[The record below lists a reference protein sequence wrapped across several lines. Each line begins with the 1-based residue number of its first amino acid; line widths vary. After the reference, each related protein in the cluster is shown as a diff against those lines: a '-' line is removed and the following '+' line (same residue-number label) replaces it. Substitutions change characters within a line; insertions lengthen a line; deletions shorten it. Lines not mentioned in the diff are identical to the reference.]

1 MKLSGSTKIVRLIG
15 YPVEHSKSPLMHNA
29 AFQSLGLD
37 FVYLLFSVK
46 LSHLKEAIMG
56 LRASNV
62 VGANVTIPYKEE
74 VMKYLDEITPEA
86 KFIGA
91 VNTIHNREGKLI
103 GYNTDGQGF
112 ITSLLTD
119 GKVKLEGQKVFLIGA
134 GGAGK
139 AVAVKLAER
148 GIERLV
154 ITDKIVKRAETLVGR
169 LRENI
174 PDCPVYTIFPDDK
187 EFAKTL
193 LESTLLVNATP
204 VGMKEGDPCVVDP
217 EYLHK
222 DLFIYD
228 VIYNRETPLIEAAKK
243 RGLKALGG
251 IGMLIHQGA
260 ASFEIWTGQKAP
272 IEVMR
277 NRILEELSNASR

>member
-1 MKLSGSTKIVRLIG
+1 MKPSGSTKIVRLIG

-37 FVYLLFSVK
+37 FVYVLLSVK
-46 LSHLKEAIMG
+46 APDLKEAVTD

-62 VGANVTIPYKEE
+62 AGANVTIPYKEE
-74 VMKYLDEITPEA
+74 VIKYLDEITPEA
-86 KFIGA
+86 MFIGA

-119 GKVKLEGQKVFLIGA
+119 GKIKLEGQRVFLIGA

-148 GIERLV
+148 GVERLV
-154 ITDKIVKRAETLVGR
+154 ITDKIGERTEALVGR

-174 PDCPVYTIFPDDK
+174 PDCPVYAVAMASK
-187 EFAKTL
+187 EFAEAIS
-193 LESTLLVNATP
+193 ESTLLINATP
-204 VGMKEGDPCVVDP
+204 VGMNEGDPCVIDP
-217 EYLHK
+217 DYLHK
-222 DLFIYD
+222 DLLIYD
-228 VIYNRETPLIEAAKK
+228 VVYNRETPLVEEARK
-243 RGLKALGG
+243 RGIKALGG

-272 IEVMR
+272 VEVMK
-277 NRILEELSNASR
+277 NKILEEL

>member
-1 MKLSGSTKIVRLIG
+1 MKPSGSTKIVRLIG

-37 FVYLLFSVK
+37 FVYVLLSVK
-46 LSHLKEAIMG
+46 APDLKEAVTG

-62 VGANVTIPYKEE
+62 AGANVTIPYKEE
-74 VMKYLDEITPEA
+74 VIKYLDEITPEA
-86 KFIGA
+86 MFIGA

-119 GKVKLEGQKVFLIGA
+119 GKIKLEGQRVFLIGA

-148 GIERLV
+148 GVERLV
-154 ITDKIVKRAETLVGR
+154 ITDKIGERTESLVSR
-169 LRENI
+169 LQENI
-174 PDCPVYTIFPDDK
+174 PDCPVYAVAMASK
-187 EFAKTL
+187 EFAEAIS
-193 LESTLLVNATP
+193 ESTLLINATP
-204 VGMKEGDPCVVDP
+204 VGMNEGDPCVIDP
-217 EYLHK
+217 DYLHK

-228 VIYNRETPLIEAAKK
+228 VVYNRETPLVGEARK
-243 RGLKALGG
+243 RGIKALGG

-272 IEVMR
+272 VEVMK
-277 NRILEELSNASR
+277 NKILEEL

>member
-1 MKLSGSTKIVRLIG
+1 MKPSGSTKIVKLIG
-15 YPVEHSKSPLMHNA
+15 YPVEHSRSPLMHNA

-46 LSHLKEAIMG
+46 PPNLKEAVTG

-148 GIERLV
+148 GVERLV
-154 ITDKIVKRAETLVGR
+154 ITDKIVERAETLVGR

-174 PDCPVYTIFPDDK
+174 PDCPVYALFPDDK

-193 LESTLLVNATP
+193 LGSTLLVNATSM
-204 VGMKEGDPCVVDP
+204 GMKKGDPCVVDP

-228 VIYNRETPLIEAAKK
+228 VVYNRETPLIEAAKK

-277 NRILEELSNASR
+277 NKILEELLGQC

>member
-1 MKLSGSTKIVRLIG
+1 MKLSGSTKIVGLIG
-15 YPVEHSKSPLMHNA
+15 YPVEHSKSPVMHNA
-29 AFQSLGLD
+29 AFDSLGLD
-37 FVYLLFSVK
+37 FMYLLFSVRPPY
-46 LSHLKEAIMG
+46 LKEAVMG
-56 LRASNV
+56 LRALNI
-62 VGANVTIPYKEE
+62 VGANITIPYKEE
-74 VMKYLDEITPEA
+74 VMKYLDDITAEA
-86 KFIGA
+86 KLIGA
-91 VNTIHNREGKLI
+91 VNTIHIQDGKLI

-119 GKVKLEGQKVFLIGA
+119 GRVKLEGQKVLLIGA

-148 GIERLV
+148 GVERLV
-154 ITDKIVKRAETLVGR
+154 ITDKIEEKAKALVGR
-169 LRENI
+169 LQENI
-174 PDCPVYTIFPDDK
+174 PDCPVYAMPPGDK

-193 LESTLLVNATP
+193 FGSTLLINATP
-204 VGMKEGDPCVVDP
+204 VGMKEGDPPIIDP

-222 DLFIYD
+222 GLFVYD

-243 RGLKALGG
+243 RGLRTLDGM
-251 IGMLIHQGA
+251 GMLIHQGA

-277 NRILEELSNASR
+277 NRILQEAGKL

>member
-1 MKLSGSTKIVRLIG
+1 MKVSGLTKIVGLIG
-15 YPVEHSKSPLMHNA
+15 YPVEHSKSPIMHNA
-29 AFQSLGLD
+29 AFEFLGLN
-37 FVYLLFSVK
+37 FVYLLFPVRPAY
-46 LSHLKEAIMG
+46 LKEAVAG
-56 LRASNV
+56 LRALSV

-74 VMKYLDEITPEA
+74 VIKYLDEITPEA

-91 VNTIHNREGKLI
+91 VNTIQNREGKLI

-119 GKVKLEGQKVFLIGA
+119 GKVKLEGQKVLLIGA

-148 GIERLV
+148 GVERLA
-154 ITDKIVKRAETLVGR
+154 ITDKIGEKAEALVGR

-174 PDCPVYTIFPDDK
+174 PDCPIYAVDMSGK
-187 EFAKTL
+187 EFEQTVS
-193 LESTLLVNATP
+193 ESTLLVNATP
-204 VGMKEGDPCVVDP
+204 VGMKEGDPCVIDP
-217 EYLHK
+217 SYLHK

-228 VIYNRETPLIEAAKK
+228 VIYNRETPLIEIAKK
-243 RGLKALGG
+243 RGLRALGG
-251 IGMLIHQGA
+251 MGMLIHQGA

-272 IEVMR
+272 VEVMR
-277 NRILEELSNASR
+277 NKMLEGL

>member
-37 FVYLLFSVK
+37 FVYHLCSVK
-46 LSHLKEAIMG
+46 PSHLKEAIIG
-56 LRASNV
+56 LKASNV

-119 GKVKLEGQKVFLIGA
+119 GKVQLEGQKVFLIGA

-148 GIERLV
+148 GVERLV
-154 ITDKIVKRAETLVGR
+154 ITDKIGERAEALVGR

-174 PDCPVYTIFPDDK
+174 PDCPIYAIFPDDK

-193 LESTLLVNATP
+193 LGSTLLVNATP
-204 VGMKEGDPCVVDP
+204 VGMKEGDLCVVDP
-217 EYLHK
+217 KYLHK

>member
-1 MKLSGSTKIVRLIG
+1 MKPSGSTKIVRLIG

-46 LSHLKEAIMG
+46 PSHLKEAIMG
-56 LRASNV
+56 LKASNV

-148 GIERLV
+148 GVERLV
-154 ITDKIVKRAETLVGR
+154 ITDKIVKRTETLVGK

-174 PDCPVYTIFPDDK
+174 PDCPVYALFPDDK

-193 LESTLLVNATP
+193 LGSTLLVNATSM
-204 VGMKEGDPCVVDP
+204 GMKKGDPCVVDP
-217 EYLHK
+217 GYLHK

-228 VIYNRETPLIEAAKK
+228 VVYNRETPLIEAAKK

-277 NRILEELSNASR
+277 NKILEELLRQC

>member
-1 MKLSGSTKIVRLIG
+1 MKPSGSTKIVKLIG
-15 YPVEHSKSPLMHNA
+15 YPVEHSRSPLMHNA

-46 LSHLKEAIMG
+46 PSHLKEAVTG

-62 VGANVTIPYKEE
+62 AGANVTIPYKEE

-86 KFIGA
+86 KLIGA

-148 GIERLV
+148 GVERLV
-154 ITDKIVKRAETLVGR
+154 ITDKIVERAEALVGR

-174 PDCPVYTIFPDDK
+174 PDCPVYAVAISSK
-187 EFAKTL
+187 EFAETIS
-193 LESTLLVNATP
+193 ESTLLVNATP

-228 VIYNRETPLIEAAKK
+228 VIYNRETPLIVAAKK

-251 IGMLIHQGA
+251 IEMLIHQGA

-272 IEVMR
+272 IEIMK
-277 NRILEELSNASR
+277 NKILEELLGQC

>member
-1 MKLSGSTKIVRLIG
+1 MKPSSSTKIVRLIG

-29 AFQSLGLD
+29 AFQFLGLD

-46 LSHLKEAIMG
+46 PSHLKEAIMG

-119 GKVKLEGQKVFLIGA
+119 GKVKLEGQKVFLLGA

-148 GIERLV
+148 GVERLV
-154 ITDKIVKRAETLVGR
+154 ITDKIVKRTETLVGK

-174 PDCPVYTIFPDDK
+174 PDCPVYAIFPDDK

-193 LESTLLVNATP
+193 LGSTLLVNATP
-204 VGMKEGDPCVVDP
+204 VGMNEGDPCVVDP

-277 NRILEELSNASR
+277 NKILEELSNASR

>member
-1 MKLSGSTKIVRLIG
+1 MKPSGSTKIVRLIG

-37 FVYLLFSVK
+37 FVYVLLSVK
-46 LSHLKEAIMG
+46 APDLKEAVTG

-62 VGANVTIPYKEE
+62 AGANVTIPHKEE
-74 VMKYLDEITPEA
+74 VIKYLDEITPEA
-86 KFIGA
+86 MFIGA

-119 GKVKLEGQKVFLIGA
+119 GKIKLEGQRVFLIGA

-148 GIERLV
+148 GVERLV
-154 ITDKIVKRAETLVGR
+154 ITDKIGERTESLVSR
-169 LRENI
+169 LQENI
-174 PDCPVYTIFPDDK
+174 PDCPVYAVAMASK
-187 EFAKTL
+187 EFAEVIS
-193 LESTLLVNATP
+193 ESTLLINATP
-204 VGMKEGDPCVVDP
+204 VGMNEGDPCVIDP
-217 EYLHK
+217 DYLHK

-228 VIYNRETPLIEAAKK
+228 VVYNRETPLVGEARK
-243 RGLKALGG
+243 RGIKALGG

-272 IEVMR
+272 VEVMK
-277 NRILEELSNASR
+277 NKILEEL

>member
-1 MKLSGSTKIVRLIG
+1 MKPSGSTKIVRLIG

-37 FVYLLFSVK
+37 FVYVLLSVK
-46 LSHLKEAIMG
+46 APDLKEAVTG

-62 VGANVTIPYKEE
+62 AGANVTIPYKEE
-74 VMKYLDEITPEA
+74 VIKYLDEITPEA
-86 KFIGA
+86 VFIGA
-91 VNTIHNREGKLI
+91 VNTIHNREGKLM

-119 GKVKLEGQKVFLIGA
+119 GKIKLEGQKVFLIGA

-148 GIERLV
+148 GVERLV
-154 ITDKIVKRAETLVGR
+154 ITDKIGERTESLVSR
-169 LRENI
+169 LQENI
-174 PDCPVYTIFPDDK
+174 PDCPVYAVPMDSK
-187 EFAKTL
+187 EFAEAIS
-193 LESTLLVNATP
+193 ESTLLINATP
-204 VGMKEGDPCVVDP
+204 VGMNEGDPCVVDP
-217 EYLHK
+217 DYLHK

-228 VIYNRETPLIEAAKK
+228 VVYNRETPLVREARK
-243 RGLKALGG
+243 RGVKALGG

-272 IEVMR
+272 VEVMK
-277 NRILEELSNASR
+277 NKILEEAGSIN

>member
-1 MKLSGSTKIVRLIG
+1 MKPSGSTKIVKLIG
-15 YPVEHSKSPLMHNA
+15 YPVEHSRSPLMHNA

-37 FVYLLFSVK
+37 FVYVLFSVK
-46 LSHLKEAIMG
+46 PPDLKEAVTG

-62 VGANVTIPYKEE
+62 AGANVTIPYKEE
-74 VMKYLDEITPEA
+74 VMKYLDEITSEA

-112 ITSLLTD
+112 ITSLLVD
-119 GKVKLEGQKVFLIGA
+119 GKIKLEGQKVFMMGA

-139 AVAVKLAER
+139 AIAVKLAER
-148 GIERLV
+148 GVERLV
-154 ITDKIVKRAETLVGR
+154 ITDKIVERAESLVGK

-174 PDCPVYTIFPDDK
+174 PDCAVYAVAMSSK
-187 EFAKTL
+187 EFVETVS
-193 LESTLLVNATP
+193 ESTLLVNATP
-204 VGMKEGDPCVVDP
+204 VGMNEGDPCLIDP
-217 EYLHK
+217 NYLHK

-228 VIYNRETPLIEAAKK
+228 VVYNRETPLIAEAKK
-243 RGLKALGG
+243 RGIKALGG
-251 IGMLIHQGA
+251 IGMLLHQGA

-272 IEVMR
+272 IEVMK
-277 NRILEELSNASR
+277 NKILEEAGSIN

>member
-1 MKLSGSTKIVRLIG
+1 MKLSGSTKIVGLIG

-29 AFQSLGLD
+29 AFESLGLD
-37 FVYLLFSVK
+37 FIYLLFSVRPPY
-46 LSHLKEAIMG
+46 LKDAVMG
-56 LRASNV
+56 LRALNV

-74 VMKYLDEITPEA
+74 VMKYLDEVTPEA
-86 KFIGA
+86 KLIGA

-112 ITSLLTD
+112 ITSLLID
-119 GKVKLEGQKVFLIGA
+119 GRVELEGQKVLLIGA

-148 GIERLV
+148 GVESLG
-154 ITDKIVKRAETLVGR
+154 ITDKIVERAEALVGR

-174 PDCPVYTIFPDDK
+174 PDCPIYAIPPGDK
-187 EFAKTL
+187 EFARTL
-193 LESTLLVNATP
+193 LGSTLLINATP
-204 VGMKEGDPCVVDP
+204 VGMKEGDPCVIDP

-222 DLFIYD
+222 GLFVYD

-243 RGLKALGG
+243 RGLKVLGG
-251 IGMLIHQGA
+251 MGMLIHQGA
-260 ASFEIWTGQKAP
+260 AAFEIWTGQKAP

-277 NRILEELSNASR
+277 NRILEEAGMKG

>member
-1 MKLSGSTKIVRLIG
+1 MKPSGSTKIVRLIG

-37 FVYLLFSVK
+37 FVYVLLSVK
-46 LSHLKEAIMG
+46 APDLKEAVTG

-62 VGANVTIPYKEE
+62 AGANVTIPYKEE

-86 KFIGA
+86 MFIGA

-119 GKVKLEGQKVFLIGA
+119 GKIKLEGQRVFLIGA

-148 GIERLV
+148 GVERLV
-154 ITDKIVKRAETLVGR
+154 ITDKIGERTESLVSR

-174 PDCPVYTIFPDDK
+174 PDCPVYAVAMASK
-187 EFAKTL
+187 EFAEAIS
-193 LESTLLVNATP
+193 ESTLLINATP
-204 VGMKEGDPCVVDP
+204 VGMNEGDPCVIDP
-217 EYLHK
+217 DYLHK

-228 VIYNRETPLIEAAKK
+228 VVYNRETPLVGEARK
-243 RGLKALGG
+243 RGIKALGG

-272 IEVMR
+272 VEVMK
-277 NRILEELSNASR
+277 NKILEEL

>member
-1 MKLSGSTKIVRLIG
+1 
-15 YPVEHSKSPLMHNA
+15 MHNA
-29 AFQSLGLD
+29 AFESLGLD
-37 FVYLLFSVK
+37 FIYLLFSVRPPY
-46 LSHLKEAIMG
+46 LKDAVMG
-56 LRASNV
+56 LRALNV

-74 VMKYLDEITPEA
+74 VMKYLDEVTPEA
-86 KFIGA
+86 KLIGA

-112 ITSLLTD
+112 ITSLLID
-119 GKVKLEGQKVFLIGA
+119 GRVELEGQKVLLIGA

-148 GIERLV
+148 GVESLG
-154 ITDKIVKRAETLVGR
+154 ITDKIVERAEALVGR

-174 PDCPVYTIFPDDK
+174 PDCPIYAIPPGDK
-187 EFAKTL
+187 EFARTL
-193 LESTLLVNATP
+193 LGSTLLINATP
-204 VGMKEGDPCVVDP
+204 VGMKEGDPCVIDP

-222 DLFIYD
+222 GLFVYD

-243 RGLKALGG
+243 RGLKVLGG
-251 IGMLIHQGA
+251 MGMLIHQGA
-260 ASFEIWTGQKAP
+260 AAFEIWTGQKAP

-277 NRILEELSNASR
+277 NRILEEAGMKG

>member
-1 MKLSGSTKIVRLIG
+1 
-15 YPVEHSKSPLMHNA
+15 MHNA
-29 AFQSLGLD
+29 AFKSLRLD
-37 FVYLLFSVK
+37 FIYLLFYVRPSY
-46 LSHLKEAIMG
+46 LKEAIMG
-56 LRASNV
+56 LRALNV

-74 VMKYLDEITPEA
+74 VIKYLDEIAPEA

-119 GKVKLEGQKVFLIGA
+119 GKIKLEGQNVLLIGA

-148 GIERLV
+148 GVERLV
-154 ITDKIVKRAETLVGR
+154 ITDKIMERADALIER

-174 PDCPVYTIFPDDK
+174 PDCAVYAIHPGDK
-187 EFAKTL
+187 EFAKTV
-193 LESTLLVNATP
+193 LESTLLINATP
-204 VGMKEGDPCVVDP
+204 VGMKEGDPCVIDP
-217 EYLHK
+217 KYLHK
-222 DLFIYD
+222 RLFIYD

-243 RGLKALGG
+243 RGLRALGG
-251 IGMLIHQGA
+251 MGMLIHQGA
-260 ASFEIWTGQKAP
+260 ASFEIWTGRKAP

-277 NRILEELSNASR
+277 KTILQEL

>member
-1 MKLSGSTKIVRLIG
+1 MKLSGSTKIVGLIG

-29 AFQSLGLD
+29 AFESLGLD
-37 FVYLLFSVK
+37 FIYLLFSVRPPY
-46 LSHLKEAIMG
+46 LKDAVMG
-56 LRASNV
+56 LRALNV

-86 KFIGA
+86 KLIGA

-112 ITSLLTD
+112 ITSLLID
-119 GKVKLEGQKVFLIGA
+119 GRVELEGQKVLLIGA

-148 GIERLV
+148 GVESLG
-154 ITDKIVKRAETLVGR
+154 ITDKIVERAEALVRR

-174 PDCPVYTIFPDDK
+174 PDCPIYAIPLGDK
-187 EFAKTL
+187 EFARTL
-193 LESTLLVNATP
+193 LGSTLLINATP
-204 VGMKEGDPCVVDP
+204 VGMKEGDPCVIDP

-222 DLFIYD
+222 DLFVYD

-243 RGLKALGG
+243 KGIRALGG
-251 IGMLIHQGA
+251 MGMLIHQGA

-272 IEVMR
+272 IEVMK
-277 NRILEELSNASR
+277 NRILEEAGMKG

>member
-1 MKLSGSTKIVRLIG
+1 MKPSGSTKIVRLIG

-37 FVYLLFSVK
+37 FVYVLLSVK
-46 LSHLKEAIMG
+46 APDLKEAVTG

-62 VGANVTIPYKEE
+62 AGANVTIPYKEE
-74 VMKYLDEITPEA
+74 VIKYLDEITPEA
-86 KFIGA
+86 VFIGA
-91 VNTIHNREGKLI
+91 VNTIHNREGKLM

-119 GKVKLEGQKVFLIGA
+119 GKIKLEGQRVFLIGA

-148 GIERLV
+148 GVERLV
-154 ITDKIVKRAETLVGR
+154 ITDKIGERTESLVSR
-169 LRENI
+169 LQENI
-174 PDCPVYTIFPDDK
+174 PDCPVYAVATDSK
-187 EFAKTL
+187 EFAEAIS
-193 LESTLLVNATP
+193 ESTLLINATP
-204 VGMKEGDPCVVDP
+204 VGMNEGDPCVIDP
-217 EYLHK
+217 DYLHK
-222 DLFIYD
+222 DIFIYD
-228 VIYNRETPLIEAAKK
+228 VVYNRETPLVGEARK
-243 RGLKALGG
+243 RGIKALGG

-272 IEVMR
+272 VEVMK
-277 NRILEELSNASR
+277 NKILEEAGSIN

>member
-1 MKLSGSTKIVRLIG
+1 MKLSGSTKIVGLIG

-29 AFQSLGLD
+29 AFKSLRLD
-37 FVYLLFSVK
+37 FIYLLFYVRPSY
-46 LSHLKEAIMG
+46 LKEAIMG
-56 LRASNV
+56 LRALNV

-74 VMKYLDEITPEA
+74 VIKYLDEIAPEA

-119 GKVKLEGQKVFLIGA
+119 GKIKLEGQNVLLIGA

-148 GIERLV
+148 GVERLV
-154 ITDKIVKRAETLVGR
+154 ITDKIMERADALIER

-174 PDCPVYTIFPDDK
+174 PDCAVYAIHPGDK
-187 EFAKTL
+187 EFAKTV
-193 LESTLLVNATP
+193 LESTLLINATP
-204 VGMKEGDPCVVDP
+204 VGMKEGDPCVIDP
-217 EYLHK
+217 KYLHK
-222 DLFIYD
+222 RLFIYD

-243 RGLKALGG
+243 RGLRALGG
-251 IGMLIHQGA
+251 MGMLIHQGA
-260 ASFEIWTGQKAP
+260 ASFEIWTGRKAP

-277 NRILEELSNASR
+277 KTILQEL

>member
-1 MKLSGSTKIVRLIG
+1 MKPSGSTKIVRLIG
-15 YPVEHSKSPLMHNA
+15 YPVEHSKSPFMHNA
-29 AFQSLGLD
+29 AFQYMGLD
-37 FVYLLFSVK
+37 FVYHLFSVK
-46 LSHLKEAIMG
+46 PSDLEEAITS
-56 LRASNV
+56 LRAPNV

-148 GIERLV
+148 GVERLV
-154 ITDKIVKRAETLVGR
+154 ITDKMVERAKTLVGK

-174 PDCPVYTIFPDDK
+174 PDCPVDTIFPDDK

-193 LESTLLVNATP
+193 LGSTLLVNATP
-204 VGMKEGDPCVVDP
+204 VGMNEGDPCVVDP

-228 VIYNRETPLIEAAKK
+228 VIYNRETPLIAAAKK

-272 IEVMR
+272 IEVMK
-277 NRILEELSNASR
+277 NRILEEMSNASR

>member
-1 MKLSGSTKIVRLIG
+1 MKPSGSTKIVKLIG
-15 YPVEHSKSPLMHNA
+15 YPVEHSRSPLMHNA

-46 LSHLKEAIMG
+46 PPDLKEAVTG

-62 VGANVTIPYKEE
+62 AGANVTIPYKEE

-86 KFIGA
+86 KLIGA

-148 GIERLV
+148 GVERLV
-154 ITDKIVKRAETLVGR
+154 ITDKIVERAETLVGR

-174 PDCPVYTIFPDDK
+174 PDCPVYALFPDDK

-193 LESTLLVNATP
+193 LGSTLLVNATSM
-204 VGMKEGDPCVVDP
+204 GMKKGDPCVVDP

-228 VIYNRETPLIEAAKK
+228 VVYNRETPLIEAAKK

-277 NRILEELSNASR
+277 NKILEELLGQC

>member
-1 MKLSGSTKIVRLIG
+1 MKPSGSTKIVRLIG

-37 FVYLLFSVK
+37 FVYVLLSVK
-46 LSHLKEAIMG
+46 APDLKEAVTG

-62 VGANVTIPYKEE
+62 AGANVTIPYKEE
-74 VMKYLDEITPEA
+74 VIKYLDEITPEA
-86 KFIGA
+86 MFIGA

-119 GKVKLEGQKVFLIGA
+119 GKIKLEGQRVFLIGA

-148 GIERLV
+148 GVERLV
-154 ITDKIVKRAETLVGR
+154 ITDKIGERTESLVSR
-169 LRENI
+169 LQENI
-174 PDCPVYTIFPDDK
+174 PDCPVYAVAMASK
-187 EFAKTL
+187 EFAEAIS
-193 LESTLLVNATP
+193 ESTLLINATP
-204 VGMKEGDPCVVDP
+204 VGMNEGDPCVIDP
-217 EYLHK
+217 DYLHK
-222 DLFIYD
+222 DLLIYD
-228 VIYNRETPLIEAAKK
+228 VVYNRETPLVGEAKK
-243 RGLKALGG
+243 RGIKALGG

-272 IEVMR
+272 VEVMK
-277 NRILEELSNASR
+277 NKILEEL

>member
-1 MKLSGSTKIVRLIG
+1 MKPSGSAKIVRLIG

-37 FVYLLFSVK
+37 FVYVLLSVK
-46 LSHLKEAIMG
+46 APDLKEAVTG

-62 VGANVTIPYKEE
+62 AGANVTIPYKEE
-74 VMKYLDEITPEA
+74 VIKYLDEITPEA
-86 KFIGA
+86 MFIGA

-119 GKVKLEGQKVFLIGA
+119 GKIKLEGQRVFLIGA

-148 GIERLV
+148 GVERLV
-154 ITDKIVKRAETLVGR
+154 ITDKIGERTESLVSR
-169 LRENI
+169 LQENI
-174 PDCPVYTIFPDDK
+174 PDCPVYAVAMASK
-187 EFAKTL
+187 EFAEAIS
-193 LESTLLVNATP
+193 ESTLLINATP
-204 VGMKEGDPCVVDP
+204 VGMNEGDPCVIDP
-217 EYLHK
+217 DYLHK

-228 VIYNRETPLIEAAKK
+228 VVYNRETPLVGEAKK
-243 RGLKALGG
+243 RGIKALGG

-272 IEVMR
+272 VEVMK
-277 NRILEELSNASR
+277 NKILEEL

>member
-1 MKLSGSTKIVRLIG
+1 
-15 YPVEHSKSPLMHNA
+15 MHNA

-56 LRASNV
+56 LKALNV

-119 GKVKLEGQKVFLIGA
+119 GKVKLESQKVFLIGA

-148 GIERLV
+148 GVERLV

-193 LESTLLVNATP
+193 LGSTLLVNATP

>member
-1 MKLSGSTKIVRLIG
+1 MKPSGSTKIVKLIG
-15 YPVEHSKSPLMHNA
+15 YPVEHSRSPLMHNA

-46 LSHLKEAIMG
+46 PPNLKEAVTG

-62 VGANVTIPYKEE
+62 AGANVTIPYKEE

-86 KFIGA
+86 KLIGA

-119 GKVKLEGQKVFLIGA
+119 GKVKLEGQKVFLMGA

-148 GIERLV
+148 GVERLV
-154 ITDKIVKRAETLVGR
+154 ITDKIVERAEALVGR

-174 PDCPVYTIFPDDK
+174 PDCPVYAVAISSK
-187 EFAKTL
+187 EFAETIS
-193 LESTLLVNATP
+193 ESTLLVNATP

-228 VIYNRETPLIEAAKK
+228 VIYNRETPLIVAAKK

-251 IGMLIHQGA
+251 IEMLIHQGA

-272 IEVMR
+272 IEIMK
-277 NRILEELSNASR
+277 NKILEELLGQC

>member
-1 MKLSGSTKIVRLIG
+1 MKPAGSTKIVRLIG
-15 YPVEHSKSPLMHNA
+15 YPVEHSKSPFMHNA
-29 AFQSLGLD
+29 AFQYMGLD
-37 FVYLLFSVK
+37 FVYHLFSVK
-46 LSHLKEAIMG
+46 PSDLEEAITS
-56 LRASNV
+56 LRAPNV

-91 VNTIHNREGKLI
+91 VTTIHNREGKLI

-148 GIERLV
+148 GVERLV
-154 ITDKIVKRAETLVGR
+154 ITDKMVERAKTLVGK
-169 LRENI
+169 LRKNI
-174 PDCPVYTIFPDDK
+174 PDCPVDTIFPDDK

-193 LESTLLVNATP
+193 LGSTLLVNATP
-204 VGMKEGDPCVVDP
+204 VGMNEGDPCVVDP

-228 VIYNRETPLIEAAKK
+228 VIYNRETPLIAAAKK

-272 IEVMR
+272 IEVMK
-277 NRILEELSNASR
+277 NRILEEMSNASR

>member
-1 MKLSGSTKIVRLIG
+1 MKPSGSTKIVKLIG
-15 YPVEHSKSPLMHNA
+15 YPVEHSRSPLMHNA

-46 LSHLKEAIMG
+46 PPDLKEAVTG

-62 VGANVTIPYKEE
+62 AGANVTIPYKEE

-86 KFIGA
+86 KLIGA

-148 GIERLV
+148 GVERLV
-154 ITDKIVKRAETLVGR
+154 ITDKIVERAETLVGR

-174 PDCPVYTIFPDDK
+174 PDCPVYALFPDDK

-193 LESTLLVNATP
+193 LGSTLLVNATSM
-204 VGMKEGDPCVVDP
+204 GMKKGDPCVIDP
-217 EYLHK
+217 NYLHK

-228 VIYNRETPLIEAAKK
+228 VVYNRETPLIEAAKK

-277 NRILEELSNASR
+277 NKILEELLGQC

>member
-1 MKLSGSTKIVRLIG
+1 MKPSGSTKIVGLIG

-29 AFQSLGLD
+29 AFESLGLD
-37 FVYLLFSVK
+37 FIYLLFSVRPSY
-46 LSHLKEAIMG
+46 LEEAIMG
-56 LRASNV
+56 LRALNV

-74 VMKYLDEITPEA
+74 IVKYLDEITPEA
-86 KFIGA
+86 QFIGA

-119 GKVKLEGQKVFLIGA
+119 GRVKLEGQKVLLIGV

-139 AVAVKLAER
+139 AVAIKLAER
-148 GIERLV
+148 GVERLV
-154 ITDKIVKRAETLVGR
+154 ITDKIMERADALIKRV
-169 LRENI
+169 RENI
-174 PDCPVYTIFPDDK
+174 PDCPVYAIHSGDK
-187 EFAKTL
+187 EFAKTV
-193 LESTLLVNATP
+193 LESTLLINATP

-222 DLFIYD
+222 RLFIYD

-243 RGLKALGG
+243 RGLRALSGME
-251 IGMLIHQGA
+251 MLIHQGA
-260 ASFEIWTGQKAP
+260 ASFEIWTGKKAP
-272 IEVMR
+272 VEVMR
-277 NRILEELSNASR
+277 KTILQEL

>member
-1 MKLSGSTKIVRLIG
+1 MKPSGSTKIVKLIG

-37 FVYLLFSVK
+37 FAYLLFSVK
-46 LSHLKEAIMG
+46 PPDLKEAVTG

-62 VGANVTIPYKEE
+62 AGANVTIPYKEE

-86 KFIGA
+86 KLIGA

-112 ITSLLTD
+112 ITSLLID
-119 GKVKLEGQKVFLIGA
+119 GKVKLEGQKVFLMGA

-148 GIERLV
+148 GVERLV
-154 ITDKIVKRAETLVGR
+154 ITDKIVERAEALVGR

-174 PDCPVYTIFPDDK
+174 PDCPVYAVAISSK
-187 EFAKTL
+187 EFAETIS
-193 LESTLLVNATP
+193 ESTLLVNATP
-204 VGMKEGDPCVVDP
+204 VGMKEGDPCVIDP

-222 DLFIYD
+222 DLFVYD
-228 VIYNRETPLIEAAKK
+228 VIYNRETPLIETAKK
-243 RGLKALGG
+243 RGLKTLGG

-277 NRILEELSNASR
+277 NKILEEAGSIN